1 MLWLDS
7 AYPLDKPATDPGVQ
21 RGDCVGGES
30 STPTYLRQTYPNGYV
45 SFKNAAV
52 GEIGSTL
59 LPANPTAPSPSA
71 PSPTSPG
78 GGDGCGCGP
87 ANGMNQPE
95 CTGKS
100 ETQCNHMVN
109 YEGKCKWTVCNP
121 PTQAPI
127 TPTKAPTKPPTKA
140 PTGFPDGC
148 YSINNKDCIHP
159 AFDSSSCTKT
169 WLPNGARNDCVALG
183 GECTTSTCCEPAEC
197 VGDSSYASCLP
208 LSETTSEPTKAPTE
222 ASPSS
227 PPSSSCTICD
237 DDPTNG
243 MKKKGKTCTDINLKN
258 KCNKNASW
266 IKKGYCQLSCYNE
279 GLGYEGDV
287 CCTDTS

>member
-1 MLWLDS
+1 MGLWDDVEVNMLWLDS

-78 GGDGCGCGP
+78 GGGSCGCGP

-127 TPTKAPTKPPTKA
+127 TPTFAPTKTPTKSPTKS
-140 PTGFPDGC
+140 PTGFPNGC

-159 AFDSSSCTKT
+159 AFDSSSCTKI

-183 GECTTSTCCEPAEC
+183 GECT
-197 VGDSSYASCLP
+197 
-208 LSETTSEPTKAPTE
+208 
-222 ASPSS
+222 
-227 PPSSSCTICD
+227 SSSCTICD
-237 DDPTNG
+237 DEPTNG
-243 MKKKGKTCTDINLKN
+243 MKKKGKSCTDINLKN

>member
-1 MLWLDS
+1 M
-7 AYPLDKPATDPGVQ
+7 G
-21 RGDCVGGES
+21 
-30 STPTYLRQTYPNGYV
+30 
-45 SFKNAAV
+45 
-52 GEIGSTL
+52 
-59 LPANPTAPSPSA
+59 PSA

-127 TPTKAPTKPPTKA
+127 NPTKAPTKPPTKA

-159 AFDSSSCTKT
+159 ALTAVPVPRPGFLT
-169 WLPNGARNDCVALG
+169 
-183 GECTTSTCCEPAEC
+183 
-197 VGDSSYASCLP
+197 
-208 LSETTSEPTKAPTE
+208 
-222 ASPSS
+222 
-227 PPSSSCTICD
+227 
-237 DDPTNG
+237 
-243 MKKKGKTCTDINLKN
+243 
-258 KCNKNASW
+258 
-266 IKKGYCQLSCYNE
+266 
-279 GLGYEGDV
+279 
-287 CCTDTS
+287 